1 MKYPHE
7 TFPETR
13 TLFNSMSIGNC
24 EVTQRLKS
32 KKKEFSIITDLQTAK
47 NYVYDPNSKL
57 DKELEGFKIN
67 IKESFTNR
75 KDGMIKDT
83 NLFIKNYFRP
93 IQVVIVGAVHI
104 AQYFVEFAKNLNIEI
119 NIIDPRGY
127 FASEKRFPDT
137 NIINQWPKDA
147 FKKISLNER
156 TALIALTHD
165 PKIDDPAIQEA
176 LKRKCFYIG
185 ALGSERLKVNG
196 FDDKEIQKIFGPI
209 GIKFGGRSAPEIALS
224 IIFQLMTEI
233 YKK

>member
-1 MKYPHE
+1 MKIDLLSQVIE
-7 TFPETR
+7 
-13 TLFNSMSIGNC
+13 
-24 EVTQRLKS
+24 LKS

-47 NYVYDPNSKL
+47 NYVYDPNCKL
-57 DKELEGFKIN
+57 DKDLEDFKIN

-83 NLFIKNYFRP
+83 NLFIKNYYRP

-176 LKRKCFYIG
+176 LKKKCFYIG
-185 ALGSERLKVNG
+185 ALGSKNTHKNRCERLKENG
-196 FDDKEIQKIFGPI
+196 FKDDEIQKIFGPI

-233 YKK
+233 YRK

>member
-1 MKYPHE
+1 MKIDLLSKVIE
-7 TFPETR
+7 
-13 TLFNSMSIGNC
+13 
-24 EVTQRLKS
+24 LKS

-47 NYVYDPNSKL
+47 NYVYDPDCKL
-57 DKELEGFKIN
+57 DKDLDDFKLN

-137 NIINQWPKDA
+137 NIINQWPKNA

-185 ALGSERLKVNG
+185 ALGSKNTHKNRCERLKENG
-196 FDDKEIQKIFGPI
+196 FKDDEIQKIFGPI

-233 YKK
+233 YRK

>member
-1 MKYPHE
+1 MKIDLLSKVIE
-7 TFPETR
+7 
-13 TLFNSMSIGNC
+13 
-24 EVTQRLKS
+24 LKS

-47 NYVYDPNSKL
+47 NYVYDPNCKL
-57 DKELEGFKIN
+57 DKDLEDFKIN

-83 NLFIKNYFRP
+83 NLFIKNYYRP

-147 FKKISLNER
+147 LKKISLNER

-185 ALGSERLKVNG
+185 ALGSKNTHKNRCERLKENG
-196 FDDKEIQKIFGPI
+196 FKDDEIQKIFGPI

-233 YKK
+233 YRK

>member
-1 MKYPHE
+1 MKIDLLSKVIE
-7 TFPETR
+7 
-13 TLFNSMSIGNC
+13 
-24 EVTQRLKS
+24 LKS

-47 NYVYDPNSKL
+47 NYVYDPNCKL
-57 DKELEGFKIN
+57 DKDLEDFKIN

-147 FKKISLNER
+147 FKKISLDER

-185 ALGSERLKVNG
+185 ALGSKNTHKNRCERLKENG
-196 FDDKEIQKIFGPI
+196 FKDDEIQKIFGPI

-233 YKK
+233 YRK

>member
-1 MKYPHE
+1 MKIDFLSKVIE
-7 TFPETR
+7 
-13 TLFNSMSIGNC
+13 
-24 EVTQRLKS
+24 LKS

-47 NYVYDPNSKL
+47 NYVYDPDCKL
-57 DKELEGFKIN
+57 DKDLEDFKIN

-75 KDGMIKDT
+75 KNGMIKDT

-147 FKKISLNER
+147 LKKISLNER

-176 LKRKCFYIG
+176 LKKKCFYIG
-185 ALGSERLKVNG
+185 ALGSKNTHKNRCERLKENG
-196 FDDKEIQKIFGPI
+196 FKDDEIQKIFGPI

-233 YKK
+233 YRK

>member
-1 MKYPHE
+1 MKIDLLSKVIE
-7 TFPETR
+7 
-13 TLFNSMSIGNC
+13 
-24 EVTQRLKS
+24 LKS

-47 NYVYDPNSKL
+47 NYVYDPNCKL
-57 DKELEGFKIN
+57 DKDLEDFKIN

-83 NLFIKNYFRP
+83 NLFIKNYYRP

-147 FKKISLNER
+147 FKKISLDER

-185 ALGSERLKVNG
+185 ALGSKNTHKNRCERLKENG
-196 FDDKEIQKIFGPI
+196 FKDRD
-209 GIKFGGRSAPEIALS
+209 L
-224 IIFQLMTEI
+224 
-233 YKK
+233 

>member
-1 MKYPHE
+1 MKKDLLSRVIE
-7 TFPETR
+7 
-13 TLFNSMSIGNC
+13 
-24 EVTQRLKS
+24 LKS

-47 NYVYDPNSKL
+47 NYVYDPDCKL
-57 DKELEGFKIN
+57 DKDLEDFKIK

-185 ALGSERLKVNG
+185 ALGSKNTHKNRCERLKENG
-196 FDDKEIQKIFGPI
+196 FKDDEIQKIFGPI

-233 YKK
+233 YRK

>member
-1 MKYPHE
+1 MKIDLLSKVIE
-7 TFPETR
+7 
-13 TLFNSMSIGNC
+13 
-24 EVTQRLKS
+24 LKS

-119 NIIDPRGY
+119 NIIEPRGY

-185 ALGSERLKVNG
+185 ALGSKNTHKNRCERLKVNG

>member
-1 MKYPHE
+1 MKIDLLSKVIE
-7 TFPETR
+7 
-13 TLFNSMSIGNC
+13 
-24 EVTQRLKS
+24 LKS

-47 NYVYDPNSKL
+47 NYVYDPDCKL
-57 DKELEGFKIN
+57 DKDLEDFKIN

-83 NLFIKNYFRP
+83 NFFIKNYFRP

-185 ALGSERLKVNG
+185 ALGSKNTHKNRCERLKENG
-196 FDDKEIQKIFGPI
+196 FKDDEIQKIFGPI

-233 YKK
+233 YRK

>member
-1 MKYPHE
+1 MKIDLLSQVIE
-7 TFPETR
+7 
-13 TLFNSMSIGNC
+13 
-24 EVTQRLKS
+24 LKS

-119 NIIDPRGY
+119 NIIEPRGY

-185 ALGSERLKVNG
+185 ALGSKNTHKNRCERLKVNG

>member
-1 MKYPHE
+1 MKIDLLSKVIE
-7 TFPETR
+7 
-13 TLFNSMSIGNC
+13 
-24 EVTQRLKS
+24 LKS

-47 NYVYDPNSKL
+47 NYVYDPDCKL
-57 DKELEGFKIN
+57 DKDLEDFKIN

-83 NLFIKNYFRP
+83 NLFIKNYYRP

-176 LKRKCFYIG
+176 LKKKCFYIG
-185 ALGSERLKVNG
+185 ALGSKNTHKNRCERLKENG
-196 FDDKEIQKIFGPI
+196 FKDDEIQKIFGPI

-233 YKK
+233 YRK

>member
-1 MKYPHE
+1 MKIDLLSKVIE
-7 TFPETR
+7 
-13 TLFNSMSIGNC
+13 
-24 EVTQRLKS
+24 LKS
-32 KKKEFSIITDLQTAK
+32 KKKEFSIITDLQSAK

-185 ALGSERLKVNG
+185 ALGSKNTHKNRCERLKVNG

>member
-1 MKYPHE
+1 MKIDLLSQVIE
-7 TFPETR
+7 
-13 TLFNSMSIGNC
+13 
-24 EVTQRLKS
+24 LKS

-47 NYVYDPNSKL
+47 NYVYDPNCKL
-57 DKELEGFKIN
+57 DKDLDDFKLN

-185 ALGSERLKVNG
+185 ALGSKNTHKNRCERLKENG
-196 FDDKEIQKIFGPI
+196 FKDDEIQKIFGPI

-233 YKK
+233 YRK

>member
-1 MKYPHE
+1 MKIDILSKVIE
-7 TFPETR
+7 
-13 TLFNSMSIGNC
+13 
-24 EVTQRLKS
+24 LKS

-47 NYVYDPNSKL
+47 NYVYNPNSKL

-127 FASEKRFPDT
+127 FASEKRFPYT
-137 NIINQWPKDA
+137 NIINQWPNDA

-176 LKRKCFYIG
+176 LKKKCFYIG
-185 ALGSERLKVNG
+185 ALGSKNTHKNRCERLKVNG

>member
-1 MKYPHE
+1 MKIDLLSKVIE
-7 TFPETR
+7 
-13 TLFNSMSIGNC
+13 
-24 EVTQRLKS
+24 LKS

-47 NYVYDPNSKL
+47 NYVYDPDCKL
-57 DKELEGFKIN
+57 DKDLEDFKIN

-176 LKRKCFYIG
+176 LKKKCFYIG
-185 ALGSERLKVNG
+185 ALGSKNTHKNRCERLKENG
-196 FDDKEIQKIFGPI
+196 FKDDEIQKIFGPI

-233 YKK
+233 YRK

>member
-1 MKYPHE
+1 MKIDLLSKVIE
-7 TFPETR
+7 
-13 TLFNSMSIGNC
+13 
-24 EVTQRLKS
+24 LKS

-185 ALGSERLKVNG
+185 ALGSKNTHKNRCERLKENG
-196 FDDKEIQKIFGPI
+196 FKDDEIQKIFGPI

-233 YKK
+233 YRK

>member
-1 MKYPHE
+1 MKIDLLSKVIE
-7 TFPETR
+7 
-13 TLFNSMSIGNC
+13 
-24 EVTQRLKS
+24 LKS
-32 KKKEFSIITDLQTAK
+32 EKKEFSIITDLQTAK
-47 NYVYDPNSKL
+47 NYVYDPDCKL
-57 DKELEGFKIN
+57 DKDLEDFKIN

-119 NIIDPRGY
+119 NIIDPREY

-147 FKKISLNER
+147 FKKISLNEK

-185 ALGSERLKVNG
+185 ALGSKNTHKNRCERLKENG
-196 FDDKEIQKIFGPI
+196 FKDDEIQKIFGPI
-209 GIKFGGRSAPEIALS
+209 GIRFGGRSAPEIALS

-233 YKK
+233 YRK

>member
-1 MKYPHE
+1 MKIDLLSKVIE
-7 TFPETR
+7 
-13 TLFNSMSIGNC
+13 
-24 EVTQRLKS
+24 LKS

-47 NYVYDPNSKL
+47 NYVYDPDCKL
-57 DKELEGFKIN
+57 DKDLEDFKIN

-165 PKIDDPAIQEA
+165 PKIDYPAILEA
-176 LKRKCFYIG
+176 LKKKCFYIG
-185 ALGSERLKVNG
+185 ALGSKNTHKNRCERLKENG
-196 FDDKEIQKIFGPI
+196 FKDDEIQKIFGPI

-233 YKK
+233 YRK

>member
-1 MKYPHE
+1 MKRDLLSKVIE
-7 TFPETR
+7 
-13 TLFNSMSIGNC
+13 
-24 EVTQRLKS
+24 LKS

-47 NYVYDPNSKL
+47 NYVYDPDCKL
-57 DKELEGFKIN
+57 DKDLDDFKLN

-137 NIINQWPKDA
+137 NIINQWPKNA

-185 ALGSERLKVNG
+185 ALGSKNTHKNRCERLKENG
-196 FDDKEIQKIFGPI
+196 FKDDEIQKIFGPI

-233 YKK
+233 YRK

>member
-1 MKYPHE
+1 MKIDLLSQVIE
-7 TFPETR
+7 
-13 TLFNSMSIGNC
+13 
-24 EVTQRLKS
+24 LKS

-47 NYVYDPNSKL
+47 NYVYDPNCKL
-57 DKELEGFKIN
+57 DKDLEDFKIN

-185 ALGSERLKVNG
+185 ALGSKNTHKNRCERLKENG
-196 FDDKEIQKIFGPI
+196 FKDDEIQKIFGPI

-233 YKK
+233 YRK

>member
-1 MKYPHE
+1 MKIDLLSKVIE
-7 TFPETR
+7 
-13 TLFNSMSIGNC
+13 
-24 EVTQRLKS
+24 LKS
-32 KKKEFSIITDLQTAK
+32 EKKEFSIITDLQTAK
-47 NYVYDPNSKL
+47 NYVYDPDCKL
-57 DKELEGFKIN
+57 DKDLEDFKIN

-104 AQYFVEFAKNLNIEI
+104 AQYFVEFAKSLNIEI

-147 FKKISLNER
+147 FKNISLNER

-176 LKRKCFYIG
+176 LKKKCFYIG
-185 ALGSERLKVNG
+185 ALGSKNTHKNRCERLKENG
-196 FDDKEIQKIFGPI
+196 FKDDEIQKIFGPI
-209 GIKFGGRSAPEIALS
+209 GIKFGGQSAPEIALS

-233 YKK
+233 YRK

>member
-1 MKYPHE
+1 MKIDLLSQVIE
-7 TFPETR
+7 
-13 TLFNSMSIGNC
+13 
-24 EVTQRLKS
+24 LKS

-47 NYVYDPNSKL
+47 NYVYDPDCKL
-57 DKELEGFKIN
+57 DKDLEDFKIN

-176 LKRKCFYIG
+176 LKKKCFYIG
-185 ALGSERLKVNG
+185 ALGSKNTHKNRCERLKENG
-196 FDDKEIQKIFGPI
+196 FKDDEIQKIFGPI

-233 YKK
+233 YRK

>member
-1 MKYPHE
+1 MKIDLLSKVIE
-7 TFPETR
+7 
-13 TLFNSMSIGNC
+13 
-24 EVTQRLKS
+24 LKS
-32 KKKEFSIITDLQTAK
+32 KKKEFSIITDLLTAK
-47 NYVYDPNSKL
+47 NYVYDPDCKL
-57 DKELEGFKIN
+57 DKDLEDFKIN

-75 KDGMIKDT
+75 KDGVIKDT

-127 FASEKRFPDT
+127 FASEKRFPGT

-185 ALGSERLKVNG
+185 ALGSKNTHKNRCERLKENG
-196 FDDKEIQKIFGPI
+196 FKEDEIRKIFGPI
-209 GIKFGGRSAPEIALS
+209 GVKFGGRSAPEIALS

-233 YKK
+233 YRK

>member
-1 MKYPHE
+1 MKIDLLSKVIE
-7 TFPETR
+7 
-13 TLFNSMSIGNC
+13 
-24 EVTQRLKS
+24 LKS

-47 NYVYDPNSKL
+47 NYVYDPNCKL
-57 DKELEGFKIN
+57 DKDLEDFKIN

-176 LKRKCFYIG
+176 LKKKCFYIG
-185 ALGSERLKVNG
+185 ALGSKNTHKNRCERLKENG
-196 FDDKEIQKIFGPI
+196 FKDDEIQKIFGPI

-233 YKK
+233 YRK

>member
-1 MKYPHE
+1 MKIDLLSKVIE
-7 TFPETR
+7 
-13 TLFNSMSIGNC
+13 
-24 EVTQRLKS
+24 LKS

-176 LKRKCFYIG
+176 LKKKCFYIG
-185 ALGSERLKVNG
+185 ALGSKNTHKNRCERLKENG
-196 FDDKEIQKIFGPI
+196 FKDDEIQKIFGPI

-233 YKK
+233 YRK

>member
-1 MKYPHE
+1 MKIDLLSKVIE
-7 TFPETR
+7 
-13 TLFNSMSIGNC
+13 
-24 EVTQRLKS
+24 LKS

-47 NYVYDPNSKL
+47 NYVYDPDCKL
-57 DKELEGFKIN
+57 DKDLENFKIN

-147 FKKISLNER
+147 LKKISLNER

-176 LKRKCFYIG
+176 LKKKCFYIG
-185 ALGSERLKVNG
+185 ALGSKNTHKNRCERLKENG
-196 FDDKEIQKIFGPI
+196 FKDDEIQKIFGPI

-233 YKK
+233 YRK

>member
-1 MKYPHE
+1 MKIDLLSKVIE
-7 TFPETR
+7 
-13 TLFNSMSIGNC
+13 
-24 EVTQRLKS
+24 LKS

-47 NYVYDPNSKL
+47 NYVYDPDCKL
-57 DKELEGFKIN
+57 DKDLEDFTIN

-176 LKRKCFYIG
+176 LKKKCFYIG
-185 ALGSERLKVNG
+185 ALGSKNTHKNRCERLKENG
-196 FDDKEIQKIFGPI
+196 FKDDEIQKIFGPI

-233 YKK
+233 YRK

>member
-1 MKYPHE
+1 MKIDLLSKVIE
-7 TFPETR
+7 
-13 TLFNSMSIGNC
+13 
-24 EVTQRLKS
+24 LKS

-47 NYVYDPNSKL
+47 NYVYDPDCKL
-57 DKELEGFKIN
+57 DKDLEDFKIN

-75 KDGMIKDT
+75 KNGMIKDT

-104 AQYFVEFAKNLNIEI
+104 AQYFVEFAKSLNIEI

-147 FKKISLNER
+147 FKNISLNER

-176 LKRKCFYIG
+176 LKKKCFYIG
-185 ALGSERLKVNG
+185 ALGSKNTHKNRCERLKENG
-196 FDDKEIQKIFGPI
+196 FKDDEIQKIFGPI

-233 YKK
+233 YRK